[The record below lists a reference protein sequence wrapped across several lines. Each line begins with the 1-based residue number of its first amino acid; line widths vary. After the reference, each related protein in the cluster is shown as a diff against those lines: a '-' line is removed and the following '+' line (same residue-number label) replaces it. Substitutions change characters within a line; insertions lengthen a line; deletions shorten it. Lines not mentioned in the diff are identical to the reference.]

1 MKKRNIVLAGLAA
14 ALLISCVGCQ
24 SSFGLGELTNLSEEL
39 QKEMEAEAQRLKE
52 EAAASSSTPASAPQS
67 FSSSSSASSSSQQ
80 SVSSSS
86 SVSPSSQRP
95 ASSSSSATTSSQRP
109 ASSSTAGSA
118 AGTTATEISKYI
130 LPNSDSQYI
139 SAKQLK
145 GMTDYQLMMARN
157 EIYARHGRRFV
168 DTTIQLYF
176 NQQSW
181 YRGTVEPEDFSDQVF
196 NQYERANL
204 NAIVAEETSRK

>member
-67 FSSSSSASSSSQQ
+67 SGSSSSASSSSQQ

-86 SVSPSSQRP
+86 S
-95 ASSSSSATTSSQRP
+95 ATTSSQRP
-109 ASSSTAGSA
+109 ASSSSAGSA